1 MQVVENV
8 EEDIL
13 CPVLIG
19 KELDIIY
26 HQYINHLVEM
36 NKLIYRIILQVI
48 DKLICKLFRRHI
60 KHRFIAEVHLYL
72 VANSMQ
78 KVRFAQPNS
87 AMNNQRIKG
96 CSARLIGNGKTC

>member
-1 MQVVENV
+1 MSGPYWQ
-8 EEDIL
+8 
-13 CPVLIG
+13 
-19 KELDIIY
+19 ELDIIY

-78 KVRFAQPNS
+78 RCVLPNP
-87 AMNNQRIKG
+87 
-96 CSARLIGNGKTC
+96 TPP